1 LESSAARRPPRR
13 PRPKARDKRQQIML
27 RRGLALGAG
36 LVVLILIVLGVK
48 GCLDARAHRELTD
61 YARNVEQI
69 VKSTEQTSNDFFKK
83 LEDPGTLS
91 VTDFTTQIN
100 ADRSAIDSL
109 ATRVEGLSA
118 PGELSHAQST
128 LELVYDLRRSA
139 MDEID
144 TKMKTALA
152 DNGAARATVVISR
165 QMQKLLASDV
175 LYESIVRPEIDNELE
190 NNGVEGGGVP
200 KSTFLPSTEWLDPS
214 KVSSALSAV
223 SGSTGAA
230 TPGVHGIEL
239 TAVTING
246 TELTSESTNAVAVEE
261 AVEVEVQVENQGEST
276 ENGIPVAVTVNGNTL
291 EGTIDQVAA
300 GEIGST
306 TVTLTPTPEGSV
318 EMEVKAGPVPGENIT
333 ENNEATYSVVFE

>member
-1 LESSAARRPPRR
+1 MESSASRRPSRRQRPKRR
-13 PRPKARDKRQQIML
+13 PERQQIML
-27 RRGLALGAG
+27 RRGLALGGA
-36 LVVLILIVLGVK
+36 LVVLVLIVLGVK
-48 GCLDARAHRELTD
+48 GCLDARAHRALTD

-69 VKSTEQTSNDFFKK
+69 ASSTEQTSKNFFEK

-91 VTDFTTQIN
+91 VTEFTNQID

-128 LELVYDLRRSA
+128 LELVYELRANA
-139 MDEID
+139 MDEIAA
-144 TKMKTALA
+144 KMGTALG
-152 DNGAARATVVISR
+152 NEGAAKAAGAIAR

-175 LYESIVRPEIDNELE
+175 LYEQIVRPEIDSDLQ

-200 KSTFLPSTEWLDPS
+200 KSTFLPSNEWLEES
-214 KVSSALSAV
+214 KVSAALAAV

-230 TPGVHGIEL
+230 TPGVHGLEL
-239 TAVTING
+239 TGVSVNG
-246 TELTSESTNAVAVEE
+246 TELTTEGANAVAIEE
-261 AVEVEVQVENQGEST
+261 SAEVEVSVENQGEST
-276 ENGIPVAVTVNGNTL
+276 ENGVHVAVSVAGGKTL

-306 TVTLTPTPEGSV
+306 TIPLTPTPEG
-318 EMEVKAGPVPGENIT
+318 EATLEVKAGPVPGEHIT
-333 ENNEATYSVVFE
+333 ENN